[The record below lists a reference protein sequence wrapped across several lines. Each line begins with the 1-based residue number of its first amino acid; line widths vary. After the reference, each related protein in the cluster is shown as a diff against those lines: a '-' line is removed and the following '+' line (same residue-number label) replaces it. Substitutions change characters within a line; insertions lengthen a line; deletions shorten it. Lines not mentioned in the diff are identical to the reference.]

1 MEVIL
6 LEKIANLGALGD
18 RVTVKAGY
26 GRNYLI
32 PQAKAVAA
40 TADNLRLSSREEPSL
55 KKKRPKFC
63 RLQRLGRRPLQHS
76 NSRSLRTLERKENC
90 SAQWAH
96 EILRKRQQTQ
106 GWNSIVAKS
115 VSLTDR
121 LEKSVN
127 TPSKWAC
134 TRKSRRH

>member
-40 TADNLRLSSREEPSL
+40 TLTTLRLSSREEPSL
-55 KKKRPKFC
+55 KKTLKSY
-63 RLQRLGRRPLQHS
+63 RLQRLVRRRWQHL
-76 NSRSLRTLERKENC
+76 NSQSQRMLERKKLFG
-90 SAQWAH
+90 SVGARDIAQA
-96 EILRKRQQTQ
+96 
-106 GWNSIVAKS
+106 A
-115 VSLTDR
+115 
-121 LEKSVN
+121 VN
-127 TPSKWAC
+127 AC
-134 TRKSRRH
+134 GARS